1 MKLQEIQTKVAL
13 KKILFA
19 TDFGNLC
26 DRALQ
31 FAIAFAERHQ
41 AKLWISHVIPES
53 AFAFARPDSMDHIL
67 KETHDF
73 ASYKL
78 KQMASQIKRRGVACE
93 MMIAD
98 GNPGEVILGFAH
110 QDATDLIVVGTSS
123 RGALDK
129 LFVGSVAEQIIR
141 EATCPVLTIGPQAA
155 IERAGTIR
163 NILCAVDFSPHSLR
177 TTEFTC
183 FLGRQ
188 YQAHLTLAHV
198 IDNLKYSRISSLEAA
213 QKLLRKLATE
223 LEIQY
228 EAQILT
234 LVGPVAETI
243 LRVALESSA
252 DLLAMGANGVGTFAE
267 RASHFGSIVHKV
279 VSLAPCPVL
288 TMTEQR
294 ETADW

>member
-1 MKLQEIQTKVAL
+1 MKLQEVQPKIAL

-41 AKLWISHVIPES
+41 AKLSISHVIPES
-53 AFAFARPDSMDHIL
+53 AFAFARPDSVEHIL
-67 KETHDF
+67 RETHDF

-78 KQMASQIKRRGVACE
+78 KQMAGRIKRRGLACE

-110 QDATDLIVVGTSS
+110 EKAADLIVVGTSC
-123 RGALDK
+123 RGGLDK

-141 EATCPVLTIGPQAA
+141 EAPCPVLTIGPQAA

-163 NILCAVDFSPHSLR
+163 NIVCAVDFSAPSLW
-177 TTEFTC
+177 TTEFAC
-183 FLGRQ
+183 SLALE
-188 YQAHLTLAHV
+188 YQAHLALVHV
-198 IDNLKYSRISSLEAA
+198 IDNVKDSRVSSVEAT

-223 LEIQY
+223 GEIQY
-228 EAQILT
+228 EAQILA
-234 LVGPVAETI
+234 LAGPVAETI

-252 DLLAMGANGVGTFAE
+252 DLLAMGAQGVGAFAE
-267 RASHFGSIVHKV
+267 TASHFGSIVHKV

-294 ETADW
+294 ETAD